1 MCCSQAPSQLHCC
14 VFSTGRSCLTSIRPS
29 RAPPGSHLSI
39 SNHLEAKLEF
49 LGKNPTA
56 TKAGSV
62 SVIAACPPS
71 PDRSPL
77 AFFTALAG
85 LITPR
90 GAQRNARWLAAAA
103 PARTRTDGYLFILL
117 YLTPLREAEQRRCSA
132 RSPAMSRSRSRQ
144 AEPRHGRRR
153 RRVRESLDRQQHSS
167 SS

>member
-1 MCCSQAPSQLHCC
+1 MLLPASQLHCC

-77 AFFTALAG
+77 AFFLP
-85 LITPR
+85 LWPHHTPER
-90 GAQRNARWLAAAA
+90 GATQRKVAGSSCTSEDTHGRLFIYFIIPDPVEGSRAAAVQCSQSRHVQVEVQA
-103 PARTRTDGYLFILL
+103 GGTAARQT
-117 YLTPLREAEQRRCSA
+117 
-132 RSPAMSRSRSRQ
+132 Q
-144 AEPRHGRRR
+144 A
-153 RRVRESLDRQQHSS
+153 
-167 SS
+167 

>member
-1 MCCSQAPSQLHCC
+1 MLLPGSQPASLLRLFNRAQLPDVHPSLACSSGLPPLDRITLKQSLNSSAKIRPPQKRVQFQES
-14 VFSTGRSCLTSIRPS
+14 FST
-29 RAPPGSHLSI
+29 
-39 SNHLEAKLEF
+39 
-49 LGKNPTA
+49 
-56 TKAGSV
+56 
-62 SVIAACPPS
+62 PS